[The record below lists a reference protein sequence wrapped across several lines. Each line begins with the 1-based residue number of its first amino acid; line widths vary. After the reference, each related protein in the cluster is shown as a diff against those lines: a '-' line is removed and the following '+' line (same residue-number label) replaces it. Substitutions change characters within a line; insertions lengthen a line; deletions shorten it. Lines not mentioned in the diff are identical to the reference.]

1 VTPLDDCSPED
12 EVVEELDVLVD
23 VEVLDEVDDVVPVV
37 DVEDELPGIVAA
49 LTALKRPRPATAANA
64 APTVSRLSR
73 RRAASRA
80 YIRRW
85 APSVFPMAR
94 AWDIA
99 PSRT

>member
-64 APTVSRLSR
+64 APTVSR
-73 RRAASRA
+73 RAASLA
-80 YIRRW
+80 YIRRL
-85 APSVFPMAR
+85 APSVFPMAKG
-94 AWDIA
+94 WDIA